1 MDMFDFI
8 EANESAVIESQGLRA
23 DHYEIMGI
31 DHMRDP
37 YDGEDV
43 YTLDIR
49 PRRGLEA
56 EIWGDEYCGEITR
69 TELLELSQE
78 A

>member
-8 EANESAVIESQGLRA
+8 EAHETAVVESQGLRA
-23 DHYEIMGI
+23 DLYEITGI
-31 DHMRDP
+31 DYSGWGDF
-37 YDGEDV
+37 

-49 PRRGLEA
+49 PRRGSEAESWDVQWYEA
-56 EIWGDEYCGEITR
+56 EITGA
-69 TELLELSQE
+69 ELLELTEE